1 MLSLVFA
8 SLLAASG
15 TTPSARPPKDPNR
28 VVCQTRAPVGSRLAS
43 VRECHTAQEWEEM
56 RRSERLGLLR
66 KQTNGDHGCNGDA
79 TGPGCGADFKNG
91 GRDTP
96 W

>member
-1 MLSLVFA
+1 MLSLIVT

-15 TTPSARPPKDPNR
+15 TAPAAHPPKDPNR
-28 VVCQTRAPVGSRLAS
+28 IVCQSRAPVGSRLAT

-56 RRSERLGLLR
+56 RRAERLGLLR

-79 TGPGCGADFKNG
+79 MGPGCGGGLDHG